1 MPVALKLISFPR
13 VPTHRIE
20 KKYDQSAPWNR
31 VKGVARAQF
40 RYGPRKVS
48 RRTFIYSEGSSSLAP
63 TNPIIR
69 THERERKER
78 EKKNNVPSEQFLV
91 IPSYSSVM
99 NSLRLLP
106 LRFINSNFK
115 VQIAPAIDLEHRRL
129 GFTFTAAHK
138 IASMC

>member
-1 MPVALKLISFPR
+1 MPVALKLISFTR

-48 RRTFIYSEGSSSLAP
+48 WRTFIYSEGSSSLAP

-78 EKKNNVPSEQFLV
+78 EKNNVLSEQFLV

-115 VQIAPAIDLEHRRL
+115 VQIAPAIDSEHRRL
-129 GFTFTAAHK
+129 DFVITAAHL
-138 IASMC
+138 IARIC